1 MATAK
6 SKKKLKKQ
14 IEGEVEKI
22 EEEHKREEED
32 QQRKLAEE
40 RQLEEK
46 RRLAAAAAAAEA
58 KLEEASRLQS
68 ETSGYV
74 SRVTRRSQ
82 LLRDLRQTRED
93 AAAWE
98 RFLACDALPVG
109 DDEADLTA
117 YLSLEQD
124 QVPDATISAAAALQ
138 STQQKCGELEK
149 VAQRCVRHRDSQ
161 LVRLAEDSQIL
172 QEMPNYA
179 RLLRDFQLERIS
191 AAVARFAR
199 YLEEDQDGEKYG
211 RGEITRIFAPA
222 DSPIRLALWINT
234 RAKNFRPKL
243 LELPDLG
250 IRLELPKAIALQWL
264 GRQIGVLVS
273 VITFN
278 PYCGKSVSWSSG
290 GLVEQHDSGTPA
302 AAAAAAAA
310 GVPLSCCST
319 SPPED
324 HDTLFPQYGLNVIT
338 DTRTPI

>member
-1 MATAK
+1 
-6 SKKKLKKQ
+6 
-14 IEGEVEKI
+14 
-22 EEEHKREEED
+22 
-32 QQRKLAEE
+32 
-40 RQLEEK
+40 
-46 RRLAAAAAAAEA
+46 
-58 KLEEASRLQS
+58 
-68 ETSGYV
+68 
-74 SRVTRRSQ
+74 
-82 LLRDLRQTRED
+82 
-93 AAAWE
+93 
-98 RFLACDALPVG
+98 
-109 DDEADLTA
+109 
-117 YLSLEQD
+117 
-124 QVPDATISAAAALQ
+124 
-138 STQQKCGELEK
+138 
-149 VAQRCVRHRDSQ
+149 
-161 LVRLAEDSQIL
+161 
-172 QEMPNYA
+172 MPNYA